1 MGEKKVTKIIKSESE
16 KNLQEKTPVNKRVA
30 AYARVS
36 SISSEQRTSL
46 ETQVKYYKS
55 LINKKEN
62 WEFVEIYYDLG
73 ISGLSCKNR
82 DGFNRMISSA
92 LDGKIDL
99 IITKSLSRFARNTV
113 DTLLALR
120 KLTEAG
126 VQVYFEKENINSLD
140 ADGEFMITL
149 LSSLAQEES
158 RSLSRN
164 ITWGHRKRF
173 SDGKYSFAYSRFLGY
188 DRGRDGNPVVN
199 QEEAKT
205 VRLIYRL
212 YFLGA
217 NFNGICEY
225 LKNCSILSPCG
236 KEKWDSATIKHI
248 LTNEKYKGD
257 ALLQKTYKAHFLD
270 KRARKNNGEIP
281 QYYVSDGHEAI
292 ISPDIFDLIQTEIEK
307 RTNLYSGYK
316 GKISLNNKIICGLC
330 GSSYMRNN
338 TFWRCRSLYD
348 GQKHC
353 PNLKNDYIE
362 TQCAE
367 ALKKL
372 FSKHQCTIDACFD
385 LLSDLRK
392 DISKKDFLSFIYSCD
407 EIFYDDWLWRTS
419 IQQITVEENKNLI
432 FIFADG
438 SKIDS

>member
-1 MGEKKVTKIIKSESE
+1 M
-16 KNLQEKTPVNKRVA
+16 VA

-36 SISSEQRTSL
+36 SGTAEQRTSL
-46 ETQVKYYKS
+46 DTQIKYYKS
-55 LINKKEN
+55 LIARKEN
-62 WEFVEIYYDLG
+62 WNFVEIYYDYV
-73 ISGLSCKNR
+73 ISGLSCKR
-82 DGFNRMISSA
+82 REGFNRMIDDA
-92 LDGKIDL
+92 LSERIDL

-113 DTLLALR
+113 DNLLALR

-126 VQVYFEKENINSLD
+126 VQVYFEKKNINSLD
-140 ADGEFMITL
+140 ADGEFMITP

-173 SDGKYSFAYSRFLGY
+173 SDGEYSFAYSRFLGY

-199 QEEAKT
+199 QGEAKT
-205 VRLIYRL
+205 VILIYRL

-248 LTNEKYKGD
+248 LTNEKYKGNT
-257 ALLQKTYKAHFLD
+257 LLQKTYKAHFLD

-281 QYYVSDGHEAI
+281 QYYVSGGHEAI
-292 ISPDIFDLIQTEIEK
+292 ISPDIFDLMQTEIEK

-316 GKISLNNKIICGLC
+316 GKIALNNKMICGLC
-330 GSSYMRNN
+330 ANSYMKNN
-338 TFWRCRSLYD
+338 TFWRCRRLYD
-348 GQKHC
+348 VQNHC
-353 PNLKNDYIE
+353 PNVKNDYIE
-362 TQCAE
+362 NQCAE

-372 FSKHQCTIDACFD
+372 LSKHQCTLDTCFN
-385 LLSDLRK
+385 LLSK
-392 DISKKDFLSFIYSCD
+392 
-407 EIFYDDWLWRTS
+407 
-419 IQQITVEENKNLI
+419 
-432 FIFADG
+432 
-438 SKIDS
+438 

>member
-1 MGEKKVTKIIKSESE
+1 MGNKKVTKIVRSVLPAEA
-16 KNLQEKTPVNKRVA
+16 LDKTAHKRVA

-36 SISSEQRTSL
+36 SGTAEQRTSL
-46 ETQVKYYKS
+46 DTQIKYYKS
-55 LINKKEN
+55 LIARKEN
-62 WEFVEIYYDLG
+62 WDFVEIYYDYG
-73 ISGLSCKNR
+73 ISGLSCKR
-82 DGFNRMISSA
+82 REGFNKMIDDA
-92 LDGKIDL
+92 LSGRIDL

-140 ADGEFMITL
+140 SDGEFMITL

-158 RSLSRN
+158 RSFSRN

-188 DRGRDGNPVVN
+188 DRGRDGNPVIN

-205 VRLIYRL
+205 VMLIYRL

-281 QYYVSDGHEAI
+281 QYYVSEGQEAI
-292 ISPDIFDLIQTEIEK
+292 ISPDIFDLMQTEIKK
-307 RTNLYSGYK
+307 RINLYSGYK
-316 GKISLNNKIICGLC
+316 GKIALNNKIICGLC
-330 GSSYMRNN
+330 GGSYMRNN

-353 PNLKNDYIE
+353 PNIKNDYIE
-362 TQCAE
+362 KQCAE

-372 FSKHQCTIDACFD
+372 FSKHQCTIDTCFN

-392 DISKKDFLSFIYSCD
+392 DIQKKDFISFVYSCD

-419 IQQITVEENKNLI
+419 IQQITVEENKDLI
-432 FIFADG
+432 FIFSDG